1 MALPRLQ
8 LIQRLVLCALL
19 LLLLVVMLGTSRLI
33 MMPATALPVSTR
45 HSGRVRSTA
54 EQRLGGRAN
63 VTLRSIRLRSEGRLV
78 SGGGVDAGGGGG
90 GGVSTIEALGS
101 PDRPASFSYFARRER
116 IRQHVRRQQ
125 QQGTWE
131 VAAAAASVAAAARH
145 GPAQVLPAL
154 PAQAEQPAVV
164 LFVVGEDGEDADTDV
179 RPSTRPPACPPRQ
192 PGGTWRCR
200 CRSRSRSRGRHIP
213 SP

>member
-78 SGGGVDAGGGGG
+78 SGGGVDADAGGGGG
-90 GGVSTIEALGS
+90 GGASTVEALGS
-101 PDRPASFSYFARRER
+101 PDRPASFSYVVAVLSARGNFARRER

-131 VAAAAASVAAAARH
+131 VAAAALMSGLKFLMSAVQRSSTLRRFDTHLLQAQPRPGQRQQQPRH
-145 GPAQVLPAL
+145 ILEHKRRTRSTFQRTHIQQVL
-154 PAQAEQPAVV
+154 
-164 LFVVGEDGEDADTDV
+164 
-179 RPSTRPPACPPRQ
+179 
-192 PGGTWRCR
+192 RC
-200 CRSRSRSRGRHIP
+200 
-213 SP
+213 

>member
-1 MALPRLQ
+1 MVASVHAVTRNVLGHLEHTQARHRQTQPMALPRLQ

-33 MMPATALPVSTR
+33 MMPATALPVGTR
-45 HSGRVRSTA
+45 HSGRIRSTA

-101 PDRPASFSYFARRER
+101 PDRPASFSYVVAVLSARGNFARRER

-125 QQGTWE
+125 QQGTWV
-131 VAAAAASVAAAARH
+131 VAAAAAARP
-145 GPAQVLPAL
+145 GPAQVPPAL
-154 PAQAEQPAVV
+154 HAQ
-164 LFVVGEDGEDADTDV
+164 
-179 RPSTRPPACPPRQ
+179 
-192 PGGTWRCR
+192 
-200 CRSRSRSRGRHIP
+200 
-213 SP
+213 